1 MIRPFNYNGFVLKK
15 KKCFIYKL
23 FKKPLRKPKFFFIYR
38 KRQPKSPTKVGL
50 PQPNIK
56 KSSLPLPKAG
66 NKAVVG
72 SASPSPEPL
81 GTSNT
86 ISSSGRSSLSPE
98 RNNNNN
104 SNDKY
109 QIRPGTYKKSE
120 TTPCSDFMDENPTR
134 EDIIS
139 MVEKDVAFSSLDNR
153 RLLMAFI
160 KKICQAS

>member
-1 MIRPFNYNGFVLKK
+1 MIYVKLLKK
-15 KKCFIYKL
+15 I
-23 FKKPLRKPKFFFIYR
+23 LRKQILYR
-38 KRQPKSPTKVGL
+38 KRQPKSPTKVSL

-56 KSSLPLPKAG
+56 KSSLPLPKG
-66 NKAVVG
+66 NKAGMG
-72 SASPSPEPL
+72 SSSPSPEPL
-81 GTSNT
+81 GN
-86 ISSSGRSSLSPE
+86 ISSGQPLGNISSGRTSLSPE

-120 TTPCSDFMDENPTR
+120 TTPCDVMDEDPTR

-139 MVEKDVAFSSLDNR
+139 MVEKDVAFSSLENR

>member
-1 MIRPFNYNGFVLKK
+1 MIRLLSYNGFVLKK
-15 KKCFIYKL
+15 KKCFMYKL
-23 FKKPLRKPKFFFIYR
+23 FKKPLRKPKCFFYR